1 MQNTEEK
8 GEAVKRFPASSVL
21 ENICWLAIN
30 VSSIFTASAHLTDYS
45 AVRFLGPMQPLSDAK
60 L

>member
-1 MQNTEEK
+1 
-8 GEAVKRFPASSVL
+8 
-21 ENICWLAIN
+21 

>member
-8 GEAVKRFPASSVL
+8 GEAVKRFPASSVF
-21 ENICWLAIN
+21 ENICWLAID

-45 AVRFLGPMQPLSDAK
+45 AVRFFGPM
-60 L
+60 